1 MVYIAHFKAYLMVDY
16 RKIQLYVPYLFL
28 AFFIFLIFPNYF
40 YSLPEEGLDNS
51 WNIALHIAHRD
62 HFIHGKDFV
71 FTYGPLG
78 VLNSRYP
85 VSVNL
90 FVYLIFDIYFLSV
103 IFFILKDILKKQF
116 SYGLALFIF
125 FSFMTAMYEGI
136 YQWHFFFFLY
146 FLFSFLKRPKNFG
159 FLLHAGLLSL
169 ICFYFKVSFGIVAV
183 IVFLMTIGYSGIRKK
198 ISLPSVAVILC
209 VYIFSLWL
217 SSKLLLVDLKGYV
230 VGALELIDGYN
241 DAMFTEIRP
250 GYGVFN
256 YSAMVAVL
264 IAGFYIL
271 WQFVLSIRKKNFVA
285 EIDQF
290 FIYGIIGLTIFIV
303 FKSGF
308 VRSDSHVFVFF
319 KGICLIMPL
328 FYLFSHDGFQ
338 RKMASICCWLV
349 LGISFWAVNVIPGSY
364 QPYTRIL
371 TMSIIPIKIGEIKN
385 YFRGLM
391 SYNEAVEDS
400 KRLSSGTNGLK
411 KIIGNHSVDIIPA
424 EISTVYFNGLRY
436 NPRPVIQSYSAYSE
450 YLDNLN
456 YTRYTSNE
464 APDYIL
470 FDLTSID
477 DRFPYFDES
486 KTKLA
491 ILTHYDVVGEYDRDL
506 ILKRKLTPD
515 NLIPRDKQEIIDAKM
530 GDDVLIK
537 ANQGLQYSRLLVKYD
552 FPGKIKRLFYTPPR
566 LKITFTLDNGETF
579 TYKVIKPIIEGGVV
593 LNKFIDN
600 ELEFKLLML
609 GGGVLNTPV
618 RKIRVEADSLNP
630 GFVKNYKIVSTFYD
644 LSSKSAARK
653 IADSLRIV
661 DMLHQYKPSEISSEM
676 SEQEQLRYYIENLST
691 YGQFFR
697 IVGWAFLEKADNRKF
712 VTKIVLRSADKL
724 YELPT
729 VNVTRPDLPEVF
741 KKQDIANAGFIST
754 VSKLLLPG
762 GMYQVGIA
770 IYDTKG
776 GTKMVNYT
784 DQNIQVIHPLE
795 IEKINSVNLTFT
807 NKNNTRA
814 NFDLVKETDDHI
826 ALGGWAVA
834 DNEDTRTSR
843 TFLILQSK
851 EGTYRISPD
860 RRRRKDLSANFK
872 NDLFE
877 YGGFYVEIPKDKLP
891 KGIYSIGVEKKYGQ
905 NQTGY
910 VLTNETIK
918 FGYPDAFSPVS
929 VTTLPPAQDFFLGID
944 SVDDNKAFL
953 TISGWAVQRIDK
965 AYESIVK
972 IVLKGDSDI
981 YVSDTEPTFRPDI
994 TAHFKTKFNLDNSG
1008 FLAKISKR
1016 TLKKGKYQIG
1026 IIISQKG
1033 NTGTMKLI
1041 DRFVIK

>member
-1 MVYIAHFKAYLMVDY
+1 MVDY

-28 AFFIFLIFPNYF
+28 AFFIFLVFPNYF
-40 YSLPEEGLDNS
+40 YNLPEAGLDNS
-51 WNIALHIAHRD
+51 WNIALHLALRD

-78 VLNSRYP
+78 VLNLRYP
-85 VSVNL
+85 ISVSL

-103 IFFILKDILKKQF
+103 IFFILKDVLKKQF
-116 SYGLALFIF
+116 SYGLAIFIF
-125 FSFMTAMYEGI
+125 FSFMTAMYEVV
-136 YQWHFFFFLY
+136 YQWYFCFFLY
-146 FLFSFLKRPKNFG
+146 YLFSLLKRPKTFG

-183 IVFLMTIGYSGIRKK
+183 ILFVLTIGYSGIRKK
-198 ISLPSVAVILC
+198 ISYPAVAISC
-209 VYIFSLWL
+209 GIYIMSLWL

-230 VGALELIDGYN
+230 VGALHLIDDYN
-241 DAMFTEIRP
+241 DAMFIEVTPDLEIFL
-250 GYGVFN
+250 YA
-256 YSAMVAVL
+256 AMIIVL
-264 IAGFYIL
+264 IPGFYIL
-271 WQFVLSIRKKNFVA
+271 WQLILSIRKKNFVA

-290 FIYGIIGLTIFIV
+290 FIYGIIALTIYIT
-303 FKSGF
+303 FKSAF
-308 VRSDSHVFVFF
+308 VRADNFDNHILMFF
-319 KGICLIMPL
+319 RGICLIIPL
-328 FYLFSHDGFQ
+328 FYLFMNDGLQ
-338 RKMASICCWLV
+338 RKMAALCCWLV
-349 LGISFWAVNVIPGSY
+349 LAICFWVVNAIPGSY
-364 QPYTRIL
+364 RPYTRIL

-385 YFRGLM
+385 YFQGLM
-391 SYNEAVEDS
+391 TYNDAVEDS
-400 KRLSSGTNGLK
+400 RRLSSGTNGLK
-411 KIIGNHSVDIIPA
+411 KIIGNHSVDIIPT
-424 EISTVYFNGLRY
+424 EISRVYFNGLRY
-436 NPRPVIQSYSAYSE
+436 NPRPVVQSYSAYGE
-450 YLDNLN
+450 YLDSLN

-470 FDLTSID
+470 FDITTVD

-491 ILTHYDVVGEYDRDL
+491 LLSYYEIAGEYEGDV
-506 ILKRKLTPD
+506 ILKRKLTPGKFT
-515 NLIPRDKQEIIDAKM
+515 LQDKQEIIDAKM
-530 GDDVLIK
+530 GEDVVIK
-537 ANQGLQYSRLLVKYD
+537 AGHGFQYSKFLVEYDFLGKLKRLL
-552 FPGKIKRLFYTPPR
+552 FAPPK

-579 TYKVIKPIIEGGVV
+579 TYRAVKPIIEGGVV

-609 GGGVLNTPV
+609 SNGALNTPV
-618 RKIRVEADSLNP
+618 RKIRLEADSLDP
-630 GFVKNYKIVSTFYD
+630 GFVKNYRIVSNFYS
-644 LSSKSAARK
+644 LSSKSVAAK
-653 IADSLRIV
+653 TADSLRI
-661 DMLHQYKPSEISSEM
+661 DDILHQYKPNVISSEM
-676 SEQEQLRYYIENLST
+676 SEQEELRYHIESFST
-691 YGQFFR
+691 RSLFFR
-697 IVGWAFLEKADNRKF
+697 IVGWAFLEKADNSKTM
-712 VTKIVLRSADKL
+712 TKIVLRSADKL

-729 VNVTRPDLPEVF
+729 ENFERI
-741 KKQDIANAGFIST
+741 DIPLIFERSDIGKAGFVST
-754 VSKLLLPG
+754 VSRSLVPG
-762 GMYQVGIA
+762 GSYQVGIA
-770 IYDTKG
+770 IYDSLTGK
-776 GTKMVNYT
+776 KMVNYT
-784 DQNIQVIHPLE
+784 DQYFQVNAPVV
-795 IEKINSVNLTFT
+795 IEKINSANLNFT

-814 NFDLVKETDDHI
+814 NFDLVKETDDHT

-905 NQTGY
+905 NQTGF

-929 VTTLPPAQDFFLGID
+929 VTTLPPARDFFLGID
-944 SVDDNKAFL
+944 SVDDNEAFL
-953 TISGWAVQRIDK
+953 TISGWAVQGIDK
-965 AYESIVK
+965 ANESIIK
-972 IVLKGDSDI
+972 IVLKSDSDI

-994 TAHFKTKFNLDNSG
+994 TAHFKTKFSLDNSG
-1008 FLAKISKR
+1008 FIAKISKS

-1033 NTGTMKLI
+1033 NAGTMKLV
-1041 DRFVIK
+1041 DKFVIK